1 MGSKRKGNKVLKD
14 DNNKRAK
21 VNKSNYDISENKLT
35 LAKRHHSN
43 KNPPHE
49 TPVANEDIRARLSL
63 LERIIWDITGT
74 PESVQRHSAEAG
86 PDVIKAAVELGKAF
100 HARKIPP
107 STCENFNNTNC
118 MPVQYK
124 DPSPVRVKESDFVPR
139 LPPITDSS
147 LEKAVFT
154 HPGVGNN
161 DGATYDRLEILGDA
175 YIELMATK
183 LVWERFR
190 ELPSGRISQ
199 IRESLV
205 KNETL
210 SEFASK
216 YGFDSKALVPRDYL
230 GQPKRWI
237 KTKGDIFEA
246 YVAAVIL
253 SDTVNGYK
261 VVEDW
266 LTALWTPQITT
277 TGAQTICLNAKEA
290 LAKKIMGKGIELRYV
305 DEYPPI
311 QLEGGKQTFF
321 TGVYLTGWG
330 WNNSHLGSGQGPNK
344 AIAGDQAARQALQ
357 NEKLISEITSV
368 REAYKAIQVKDN
380 CF

>member
-1 MGSKRKGNKVLKD
+1 
-14 DNNKRAK
+14 
-21 VNKSNYDISENKLT
+21 
-35 LAKRHHSN
+35 
-43 KNPPHE
+43 
-49 TPVANEDIRARLSL
+49 
-63 LERIIWDITGT
+63 
-74 PESVQRHSAEAG
+74 
-86 PDVIKAAVELGKAF
+86 
-100 HARKIPP
+100 
-107 STCENFNNTNC
+107 

-124 DPSPVRVKESDFVPR
+124 DPGAVRTKESDFVPR
-139 LPPITDSS
+139 LPPIADSS

-253 SDTVNGYK
+253 SDTANGYK

-266 LTALWTPQITT
+266 LTALWTPQLTT
-277 TGAQTICLNAKEA
+277 TKAQTICLNAKEA

-305 DEYPPI
+305 DERPPI

-321 TGVYLTGWG
+321 TRVYLTGWG
-330 WNNSHLGSGQGPNK
+330 WNNTHLGSGQGPNK

-357 NEKLISEITSV
+357 NEELISEITSV
-368 REAYKAIQVKDN
+368 KEAYKANQNKN
-380 CF
+380 N